1 MINGKKI
8 GPIFNDL
15 PHLDSLII
23 VKKDSI
29 KVRSNKTTVPLGT
42 TSYPINASGTF
53 FRGLE
58 ISSQGSGMLNGGL
71 RFQIAGKL
79 NERTQVSGIVTDE
92 TLPIQPDGTTASLD
106 ELDKIYLKV
115 SHPMG
120 ELLAGDVTITN
131 TKGRYN
137 SIRKN
142 ILGIRN
148 NIIKDNIAMTTIFG
162 ESKGKYHRLEIKG
175 RDGHQG
181 PYFLTSNDGMRN
193 VIISAGSESVWLDGV
208 ELKRGQ
214 DRDYIIDY
222 TSGEVTFMPKHLIYF
237 DSDIDIEYQ
246 YNESTYKSN
255 YFETEISGN
264 VNDRMNYNIAYMNE
278 KDNAVGSVLTADQKS
293 LFKLDEVVYQS
304 GVNQDSLGDYQLIYD
319 VFFYNPSEIPSENR
333 FSIIFSL
340 DPDGLYIR
348 KISIKNRI
356 YYEFVGMDKK
366 IASIDR
372 YSPGR
377 TLKAPE
383 SLQQLHINSNINIR
397 KGMSLFAENAFS
409 VKNKNVFSKEPS
421 SQKNG
426 NALKIGLNQD
436 PVRIGR
442 GDVSFNVELWKNSKG
457 FRTFGRDR
465 RVNFNESLDILEQ
478 SDGLDESMISLK
490 SKINVGQQL
499 KSNIQFS
506 RFEQNLSLIHI

>member
-162 ESKGKYHRLEIKG
+162 ESKGKYHRLEIK
-175 RDGHQG
+175 
-181 PYFLTSNDGMRN
+181 
-193 VIISAGSESVWLDGV
+193 
-208 ELKRGQ
+208 
-214 DRDYIIDY
+214 
-222 TSGEVTFMPKHLIYF
+222 
-237 DSDIDIEYQ
+237 
-246 YNESTYKSN
+246 
-255 YFETEISGN
+255 
-264 VNDRMNYNIAYMNE
+264 
-278 KDNAVGSVLTADQKS
+278 
-293 LFKLDEVVYQS
+293 
-304 GVNQDSLGDYQLIYD
+304 
-319 VFFYNPSEIPSENR
+319 
-333 FSIIFSL
+333 
-340 DPDGLYIR
+340 
-348 KISIKNRI
+348 IK
-356 YYEFVGMDKK
+356 
-366 IASIDR
+366 
-372 YSPGR
+372 
-377 TLKAPE
+377 
-383 SLQQLHINSNINIR
+383 
-397 KGMSLFAENAFS
+397 
-409 VKNKNVFSKEPS
+409 
-421 SQKNG
+421 
-426 NALKIGLNQD
+426 
-436 PVRIGR
+436 
-442 GDVSFNVELWKNSKG
+442 
-457 FRTFGRDR
+457 
-465 RVNFNESLDILEQ
+465 
-478 SDGLDESMISLK
+478 
-490 SKINVGQQL
+490 
-499 KSNIQFS
+499 
-506 RFEQNLSLIHI
+506 